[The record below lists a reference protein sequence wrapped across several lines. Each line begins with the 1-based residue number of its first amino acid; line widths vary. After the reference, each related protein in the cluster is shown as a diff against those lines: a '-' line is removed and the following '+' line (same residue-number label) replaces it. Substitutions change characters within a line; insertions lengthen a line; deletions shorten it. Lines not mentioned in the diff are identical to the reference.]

1 MWFDVT
7 DVTCTFLKQL
17 SVLNTYFERSA
28 FHVILSN
35 LSGVVNTS
43 SNQFHNS

>member
-1 MWFDVT
+1 MWFDRCNVH
-7 DVTCTFLKQL
+7 VLKQL